1 MRNKSMKKFIS
12 ILLVFALCVT
22 QYSLVFAGSSIKL
35 TKNMLEKIIV
45 PYSSFLES
53 GVWDLL
59 EYDEIEAGKISYK
72 MRMDND
78 QVITVLQ
85 TEDKNGL
92 VLEVTEGR
100 KTNVLEIL
108 PDKTAYID
116 GHEVRV
122 ETNEFVVNTQTRQLF
137 NWRESGPYYGT
148 PGIYTKQVSRS
159 EHNVIVD
166 QAIADFTSSLLIAYI
181 SIYVPAF
188 GVYMETISRPAAAI
202 NAVIETYQMFDPNSY
217 AIYLEH
223 TMFEP
228 AALYITPGSGYLKW
242 VQTFYF
248 DEDYE
253 EFAYDM
259 VQWGRTAS

>member
-1 MRNKSMKKFIS
+1 MRNKGMKKFIS
-12 ILLVFALCVT
+12 VLLVFALCLT

-35 TKNMLEKIIV
+35 TKDRLEKIIA
-45 PYSSFLES
+45 PYSNFLES

-59 EYDEIEAGKISYK
+59 EYEEIKDGELFYK

-78 QVITVLQ
+78 QIVTVSQ
-85 TEDKNGL
+85 TEGKNGL
-92 VLEVTEGR
+92 VLEVTEGN
-100 KTNVLEIL
+100 KVNVLEIL

-116 GHEVRV
+116 GREVRV
-122 ETNEFVVNTQTRQLF
+122 ESNENVVITETRQLF
-137 NWRESGPYYGT
+137 DWRESGPYYGT

-159 EHNVIVD
+159 EHNVILD
-166 QAIADFTSSLLIAYI
+166 QAIADFTSSLLIAYV

-188 GVYMETISRPAAAI
+188 GVYMETIARPAAAI
-202 NAVIETYQMFDPNSY
+202 NAVIETYQMFDPNNY

-228 AALYITPGSGYLKW
+228 EALYITPGSGYLKW
-242 VQTFYF
+242 VQAFYF
-248 DEDYE
+248 DEDYDD
-253 EFAYDM
+253 FAYDM

>member
-1 MRNKSMKKFIS
+1 MRNKGMKKFIS
-12 ILLVFALCVT
+12 VLLVFALCVT

-35 TKNMLEKIIV
+35 TKDMLEKIIV

-59 EYDEIEAGKISYK
+59 EYDEVKAGEISYK
-72 MRMDND
+72 LRMDND
-78 QVITVLQ
+78 QIITVLQ

-122 ETNEFVVNTQTRQLF
+122 ETDEFVVNTQTRQLF
-137 NWRESGPYYGT
+137 DWRSSGPYFGT
-148 PGIYTKQVSRS
+148 EDMYTKQVSRS

-166 QAIADFTSSLLIAYI
+166 QAIADITSGVLIAYI
-181 SIYVPAF
+181 SIYVPGFA
-188 GVYMETISRPAAAI
+188 VYMEYLARPAAAM
-202 NAVIETYQMFDPNSY
+202 NAVIRTYQLLDPESA
-217 AIYLEH
+217 AIFLVQ
-223 TMFEP
+223 TRFEP
-228 AALYITPGSGYLKW
+228 AATYIQPGSGYLKW
-242 VQTFYF
+242 VMEYF
-248 DEDYE
+248 MDADH
-253 EFAYDM
+253 DTLSHST